1 MQSIFSDALSRAV
14 AKHID
19 LSVTRRET
27 LSWLALLIMQHGTIC
42 LWRLAAHVASVAQ
55 TDSVRRRFYRFFQFV
70 RLDSTLAARVVV
82 ELLGLGGKPWVLAID
97 RTNWDFGKTTINI
110 LMISVTWNGMGIP
123 LMWMLLPTAG
133 NSHTSER
140 TELLDRLRAAF
151 PDLKIAALMGDREF
165 IGDAWMAYLQ
175 RQNIPFILRLR
186 ENQHVLREGYAAMSI
201 AAIARHLRIGER
213 MIVKGSCRLGRHDA
227 TLSSPVRLV
236 VMRLTSGELLA
247 LACSGRPRHA
257 LARYRQRWT
266 IGVSSQRARC
276 HVGESPTGAKRL
288 RLRSKGG
295 AVARKQDG
303 GALRQHARKEC
314 ARSIRLQRT
323 VNADVASLHV
333 LYPVAETVDN
343 ARRQQGP
350 TKGVRSGGPH
360 RRGISGDMMRTTACQ
375 LERPSTPGRR
385 NPAEEALAITVS
397 GKWKRR
403 RQGVGSGQ
411 TVPLMGVQQN
421 APGGKGPDR

>member
-1 MQSIFSDALSRAV
+1 MQSIFSNALSRAV

-27 LSWLALLIMQHGTIC
+27 LSWLTLLIMQHGTIC
-42 LWRLAAHVASVAQ
+42 LWRLAAYVASMAQ

-123 LMWMLLPTAG
+123 LLWMLLPTAG

-140 TELLDRLRAAF
+140 TELLDRLRASF
-151 PDLKIAALMGDREF
+151 PDMKIAALMGDREF

-201 AAIARHLRIGER
+201 AAIARHL
-213 MIVKGSCRLGRHDA
+213 
-227 TLSSPVRLV
+227 
-236 VMRLTSGELLA
+236 
-247 LACSGRPRHA
+247 

-266 IGVSSQRARC
+266 IETMFGNLKTKGFALEATHLTDPDKLCTLLALLAFAVALTVKTGVAMARLHPIPVKNHGRRARSLFALGL
-276 HVGESPTGAKRL
+276 HTLRKIFAAASPAQIIAFLGQLLSPKL
-288 RLRSKGG
+288 
-295 AVARKQDG
+295 
-303 GALRQHARKEC
+303 
-314 ARSIRLQRT
+314 
-323 VNADVASLHV
+323 
-333 LYPVAETVDN
+333 PVK
-343 ARRQQGP
+343 P
-350 TKGVRSGGPH
+350 
-360 RRGISGDMMRTTACQ
+360 
-375 LERPSTPGRR
+375 LL
-385 NPAEEALAITVS
+385 ALAF
-397 GKWKRR
+397 R
-403 RQGVGSGQ
+403 
-411 TVPLMGVQQN
+411 
-421 APGGKGPDR
+421 

>member
-1 MQSIFSDALSRAV
+1 MQSIFSSALSEAI

-42 LWRLAAHVASVAQ
+42 LWRLAAYVASAAQ

-70 RLDSTLAARVVV
+70 RLDSTLAAHVVV
-82 ELLGLGGKPWVLAID
+82 ELLRLDGKPWVLAMD

-110 LMISVTWNGMGIP
+110 LMISVSWNGMGIP
-123 LMWMLLPTAG
+123 LLWMLLPTAG

-201 AAIARHLRIGER
+201 AAIARHLRTGER
-213 MIVKGSCRLGRHDA
+213 MIVKGGCRLGRNNE
-227 TLSSPVRLV
+227 TSSAPVRLV
-236 VMRLTSGELLA
+236 LMRLASDELLA
-247 LACSGRPRHA
+247 LACSDRPHHA

-266 IGVSSQRARC
+266 IETLFGNLKTKGFALEATHLTNLDKLGTLLALLAFAVALTVKTGVAMARLYPIPVKNHGRRARSLFALGLQTLRKIF
-276 HVGESPTGAKRL
+276 VAASSDQIIPFLDQLLSPK
-288 RLRSKGG
+288 
-295 AVARKQDG
+295 
-303 GALRQHARKEC
+303 
-314 ARSIRLQRT
+314 I
-323 VNADVASLHV
+323 
-333 LYPVAETVDN
+333 PVK
-343 ARRQQGP
+343 P
-350 TKGVRSGGPH
+350 
-360 RRGISGDMMRTTACQ
+360 
-375 LERPSTPGRR
+375 LL
-385 NPAEEALAITVS
+385 ALAF
-397 GKWKRR
+397 R
-403 RQGVGSGQ
+403 
-411 TVPLMGVQQN
+411 
-421 APGGKGPDR
+421 